1 MLKSFFNWLGAWLL
15 ATLFVFLAAMTVIG
29 VIMLGAIFITWSL
42 PEFNDIGNILFAA
55 RALLAVSA
63 FIGFAGLPRRIGLT
77 HGDPMALFN
86 MSEPQFN
93 AVKTAARAALSACKA
108 EVEKNGYSDK
118 ATRLILDKHYRKVAP
133 LISIER
139 FVWLVGYLN
148 NRWGTDQDYF

>member
-1 MLKSFFNWLGAWLL
+1 MISLVLCCFVVHLL
-15 ATLFVFLAAMTVIG
+15 V
-29 VIMLGAIFITWSL
+29 
-42 PEFNDIGNILFAA
+42 
-55 RALLAVSA
+55 
-63 FIGFAGLPRRIGLT
+63 FAGLFRLIGMMN
-77 HGDPMALFN
+77 GDPMALFN

-118 ATRLILDKHYRKVAP
+118 ATRLILEKHYRKVAP

-148 NRWGTDQDYF
+148 NRWGTEQDYF

>member
-1 MLKSFFNWLGAWLL
+1 MLKSFLTGWGRGFWLRF
-15 ATLFVFLAAMTVIG
+15 LFPGSMTVIG

-42 PEFNDIGNILFAA
+42 PEFNDIGNILLQPALYW
-55 RALLAVSA
+55 LLAHSLV
-63 FIGFAGLPRRIGLT
+63 FAGLPRRIGLT

-148 NRWGTDQDYF
+148 NRWGTDHDYF

>member
-1 MLKSFFNWLGAWLL
+1 MLSPAPCLL
-15 ATLFVFLAAMTVIG
+15 VARLLVFVGVFRLIG
-29 VIMLGAIFITWSL
+29 MM
-42 PEFNDIGNILFAA
+42 N
-55 RALLAVSA
+55 
-63 FIGFAGLPRRIGLT
+63 
-77 HGDPMALFN
+77 GDPMALFN

-108 EVEKNGYSDK
+108 EVERNGYSDK
-118 ATRLILDKHYRKVAP
+118 ATRLILEKHYRKVAP

>member
-29 VIMLGAIFITWSL
+29 VIMLGAILLRGRFLNLTTLGIFFLQPALYW
-42 PEFNDIGNILFAA
+42 
-55 RALLAVSA
+55 LLAHSLV
-63 FIGFAGLPRRIGLT
+63 FAGLPRRIGLT

-148 NRWGTDQDYF
+148 NRWGTDHDYF